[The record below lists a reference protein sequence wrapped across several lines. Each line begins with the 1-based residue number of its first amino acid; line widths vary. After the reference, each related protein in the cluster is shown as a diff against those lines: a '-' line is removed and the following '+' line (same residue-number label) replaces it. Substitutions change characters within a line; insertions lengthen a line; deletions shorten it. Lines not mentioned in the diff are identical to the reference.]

1 MKASDLFVKALENE
15 NVEVIFG
22 IPGEENLD
30 LIESLSKSEIKFVLC
45 RHEQAAAFM
54 AATFGRLKEKAGVCL
69 STLGPGA
76 TNLMT
81 GAAHSQLAGF
91 SMVMITGQKPVKSSK
106 QANFQILDVVEMLE
120 PITKNTMSLISGKA
134 IPFEVRRAFRISEFE
149 RRGVTHIELPED
161 ISQEEVDKDELLH
174 RRDIYQEIA
183 PQEQLINLCKLIK
196 ETNCPIIVIGSEANR
211 KSCCHII
218 EKLVNNFGI
227 PFITTQM
234 GKGVVDEL
242 NENYIGNAT
251 VSSGSLVHEAL
262 RQSDLIINIGYNDV
276 EKPPFLMPEMNAK
289 VVHLSYTPAKITEL
303 YYPDFEIIGDIFHS
317 VENIIENIAKGN
329 WEFDKIRQIQ
339 QKHLENISEK
349 LEDEGFPIIPQR
361 LVGSVQKILP
371 DNAIVCL
378 DNGMYKLWF
387 ARYFRS
393 RHSKNLL
400 LDNALATM
408 GAGLPSA
415 IAAKYLFPE
424 KKVIAVCG
432 DGGFMMNAQEL
443 ETASRLNLDLVVII
457 VEDSEMGMIRWKQEH
472 DGFND
477 YALDFNN
484 PDFEKLAEAYGEKGY
499 KIGSADDLDETLA
512 KCLNEKG
519 IHLISVPINYEGNYV
534 FEAMIE
540 GELKE
545 PVN

>member
-1 MKASDLFVKALENE
+1 MKASDLFVKALKNE

-30 LIESLSKSEIKFVLC
+30 LIESLSKSNIKFILC

-54 AATFGRLKEKAGVCL
+54 AATFGRLKEKPGVCL

-76 TNLMT
+76 TNLVT
-81 GAAHSQLAGF
+81 GAAFAQLAGF

-106 QANFQILDVVEMLE
+106 QANFQILDVNEMLG
-120 PITKNTMSLISGKA
+120 PITKNTMSLISGNA
-134 IPFEVRRAFRISEFE
+134 IPFEVRRAFRIAEFE
-149 RRGVTHIELPED
+149 RRGATHIEFPED
-161 ISQEEVDKDELLH
+161 ISQEEVENIKLLECREL
-174 RRDIYQEIA
+174 YQENA
-183 PQEQLINLCKLIK
+183 PKKVLLNLCKVIEEAK
-196 ETNCPIIVIGSEANR
+196 NPVIVIGSEANR
-211 KSCCHII
+211 KSCCNLIT
-218 EKLVNNFGI
+218 KLVNEFGI

-234 GKGVVDEL
+234 GKGVVDEF
-242 NENYIGNAT
+242 NGNYIGNAT
-251 VSSGSLVHEAL
+251 VSNGSLVHHAL
-262 RQSDLIINIGYNDV
+262 KKSDLIINIGYNDV
-276 EKPPFLMPEMNAK
+276 EKPPFLIPEMNAK
-289 VVHLSYTPAKITEL
+289 IVHINYTPAKTTEL
-303 YYPDFEIIGDIFHS
+303 YYPDFEIIGDISHS
-317 VENIIENIAKGN
+317 VEYILENLGKSN
-329 WEFDKIRQIQ
+329 WEYSEMNEIKKKLQEKI
-339 QKHLENISEK
+339 LGK
-349 LEDEGFPIIPQR
+349 LDDTSFPVLPQR

-371 DNAIVCL
+371 DDAMICL

-393 RHSKNLL
+393 RHPKNLL

-415 IAAKYLFPE
+415 IAAKYLFPN

-443 ETASRLNLDLVVII
+443 ETASRLKLDLVVVI

-484 PDFEKLAEAYGEKGY
+484 PDFVKLAEAYGEKGY
-499 KIGSADDLDETLA
+499 KIKSADELDEMLS
-512 KCLNEKG
+512 KCINEKG
-519 IHLISVPINYEGNYV
+519 IHLISVPINYEENSD
-534 FEAMIE
+534 FNAMIE
-540 GELKE
+540 S
-545 PVN
+545 